1 MTPRLTRWKKGHNL
15 HLGTGRQDTVAE
27 KPALV
32 KESRVPIK
40 DPEKRRRY
48 QREYYPGYRQDKPEL
63 TAQHDRSRKLSTKVT
78 GTKAHRFVGVDGE
91 GWTDEN
97 GIHHY
102 MCLVAGEHVLY
113 TGKPLRTYEILAW
126 IVRLGDLFPGKDTV
140 LVGFFFDY
148 DVTMIL
154 RDILT
159 DDPDVMTEIVTPY
172 DEKQKHFSVWKR
184 YSIQYVPRKHL
195 SVRLKGADRGTTVTI
210 HDTRSFFQCSFVKAL
225 KTYGVGDTET
235 VTNIERM
242 KKERARF
249 RFPDDAPEIIRYCQL
264 ECALLADLTAE
275 LRDRFTAARLSPW
288 PYEGPGPVAGTV
300 LQAHGFRDSRELVPD
315 WVADLATQAY
325 YGGRFE
331 TLAHGT
337 IAENVW
343 EYDIR
348 SAYPYAMTQLPCLK
362 HGTWGYSTVDE
373 GRFANPS
380 GSLWVGHVRWDT
392 FDSQE
397 PMGVG
402 EAGPLPWRYD
412 DGGIMFPAQGR
423 GVYWSV
429 EVPPY
434 AVIDGPVAIYR
445 PECDCRPFA
454 WVPEMYQRRREMEA
468 EVKGSGLPLKLVLN
482 SLYGKFAQRIGKA
495 PYFNPVW
502 SGLITAL
509 TRAMVYQVYR
519 NHPGKVVMF
528 ATDAVFVTEP
538 CPELDQGSELG
549 QWEEVGPYHDLT
561 IFQPGVYFDEDAAK
575 FKTRGVP
582 YGEFKERAAEFIRAA
597 NRLDVTVKLPLTN
610 HLGIR
615 QCLAWGPT
623 RYHDL
628 GNWLPTPRT
637 FRMHPGRKR
646 RLQPDGQLT
655 SIDGTKWSYI
665 PTGSMDVPST
675 PYDGNHR
682 EELNPEQL
690 RWEEGL
696 PDHPEAFEADLVGS
710 WDAMMFGHG
719 PTT

>member
-1 MTPRLTRWKKGHNL
+1 M
-15 HLGTGRQDTVAE
+15 
-27 KPALV
+27 
-32 KESRVPIK
+32 PIK
-40 DPEKRRRY
+40 DPEKRREY
-48 QREYYPGYRQDKPEL
+48 QRAYYPGYRREKPEL

-78 GTKAHRFVGVDGE
+78 GTKGHRFVGVDGE

-113 TGKPLRTYEILAW
+113 TGQPLRTYEILGW
-126 IVRLGDLFPGKDTV
+126 IVRLADLFPDRSTV

-154 RDILT
+154 RDILA
-159 DDPDVMTEIVTPY
+159 DDPDVMAELVAPY
-172 DEKQKHFSVWKR
+172 EEKNKHFTVWKR

-195 SVRLKGADRGTTVTI
+195 SVRLKGDDRTRTVVI

-225 KTYGVGDTET
+225 KTYGVGDTGT
-235 VTNIERM
+235 VENIEAM
-242 KKERARF
+242 KKQRARF
-249 RFPDDAPEIIRYCQL
+249 RFPEDAPEIIRYCQQ
-264 ECALLADLTAE
+264 ECELLADLVAE

-337 IAENVW
+337 IAEDVW

-348 SAYPYAMTQLPCLK
+348 SAYPYVMTKLPCLK
-362 HGTWGYSTVDE
+362 HGTWGLSTVDE
-373 GRFANPS
+373 GQLA
-380 GSLWVGHVRWDT
+380 GGYDSLWVGHVRWDSLT
-392 FDSQE
+392 SAAL
-397 PMGVG
+397 GC
-402 EAGPLPWRYD
+402 AGPLPWRYD
-412 DGGIMFPAQGR
+412 DGGIMFPKQGR

-429 EVPPY
+429 EIPPY
-434 AVIDGPVAIYR
+434 AVVDGPVAIYR
-445 PECDCRPFA
+445 QECDCRPFD
-454 WVPEMYQRRREMEA
+454 WVRKMYEQRQAMEA
-468 EVKGSGLPLKLVLN
+468 ESKGSGLPLKLVLN

-502 SGLITAL
+502 SGLITAM
-509 TRAMVYQVYR
+509 TRAMVYRVYL

-538 CPELDQGSELG
+538 CPELEQGPELG
-549 QWEEVGPYHDLT
+549 QWEEVGPYRDLT

-582 YGEFKERAAEFIRAA
+582 YGEFKERAAEFINAA
-597 NRLDVTVKLPLTN
+597 NQIDAAVKLPLTN

-637 FRMHPGRKR
+637 FHMHPGRKR
-646 RLQPDGQLT
+646 GLVNGELVEVN
-655 SIDGTKWSYI
+655 GTKWSLV
-665 PTGSMDVPST
+665 PFGTMDVSST
-675 PYDGNHR
+675 PYDGTHR
-682 EELNPEQL
+682 EELNVEQL

-696 PDHPEAFEADLVGS
+696 PDHPEAFQTSDLVGS
-710 WDAMMFGHG
+710 WDVMMFGHG
-719 PTT
+719 TTT